1 MTAEVRGRVDP
12 GPELAA
18 GLETGPQ
25 IVVEVAGSGPPGT
38 TDHRKLAG
46 REAADQHPIGAIT
59 GLEEELAAQLTE
71 EDVSRQLDRELTEL
85 TNQDIMRIWNS
96 VQS

>member
-1 MTAEVRGRVDP
+1 MTAEIRGTVEP
-12 GPELAA
+12 VPLLAA
-18 GLETGPQ
+18 GLETGPK
-25 IVVEVAGSGPPGT
+25 IVVELAGSGPPGV
-38 TDHRKLAG
+38 TDHRRLTG

-59 GLEEELAAQLTE
+59 GLTAELAAQLTE

-96 VQS
+96 VK

>member
-1 MTAEVRGRVDP
+1 MTAEISGAV
-12 GPELAA
+12 GPAPALAA
-18 GLETGPQ
+18 RLETGPR
-25 IVVEVAGSGPPGT
+25 IVVELAGSGPPGT

-59 GLEEELAAQLTE
+59 GLEAELAAQLTE

-96 VQS
+96 IK